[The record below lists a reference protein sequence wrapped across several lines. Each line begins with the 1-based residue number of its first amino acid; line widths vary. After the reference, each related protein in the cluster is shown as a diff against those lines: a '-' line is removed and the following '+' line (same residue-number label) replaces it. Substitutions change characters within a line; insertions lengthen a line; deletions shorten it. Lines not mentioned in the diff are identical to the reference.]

1 MHNLHRILRLSE
13 VIKQTGIPRSS
24 IYVLMNQGAFPKPVP
39 LTTRCIGFVEAE
51 IQDWIAARI
60 TARDSM
66 LGAL

>member
-66 LGAL
+66 LGVL

>member
-1 MHNLHRILRLSE
+1 MPNPNRILRLSE

-24 IYVLMNQGAFPKPVP
+24 IYVLIKQGAFPKPVP

-51 IQDWIAARI
+51 IHGWIAERI

-66 LGAL
+66 LGVL